1 MWNVSA
7 SPEMKSNRALQEN
20 AGVMTTG
27 DRAAPGLFDRALD
40 RLNAVLGWF
49 IEPDRNDDEPD
60 RPVTTWR
67 RLDTA
72 IDGLLYVLSSALLIA
87 ITGAIIYSVFTR
99 YALNRPPLW
108 SEEVP
113 MTFFMW
119 MTFVGLALAT
129 RRGENIRVTYFIE
142 KLSPRQRLVLE
153 LFMHLLVIAT
163 MIVILWFSFRIIRL
177 QMRGTMLSTGWS
189 RAVNWFPLPLGMAL
203 SALYQ
208 VKLVRRSVRQYERGM
223 RALRG

>member
-1 MWNVSA
+1 MSA
-7 SPEMKSNRALQEN
+7 GHSA
-20 AGVMTTG
+20 TT
-27 DRAAPGLFDRALD
+27 DLLDRALD
-40 RLNAVLGWF
+40 RLNRVLAWF
-49 IEPDRNDDEPD
+49 VEPERNDDEPD
-60 RPVTTWR
+60 RPWTTWR
-67 RLDTA
+67 RIDTA
-72 IDGLLYVLSSALLIA
+72 VDGLLYVLSSTLLIA
-87 ITGAIIYSVFTR
+87 VTGAILYSVFTR

-119 MTFVGLALAT
+119 MTFLGLALAT

-142 KLSPRQRLVLE
+142 KLTPRPRLVLE
-153 LFMHLLVIAT
+153 LFMHLLVIAM

-189 RAVNWFPLPLGMAL
+189 RAVNWFPLPIGMAV

-208 VKLVRRSVRQYERGM
+208 FKLVRRSLREYERAVA
-223 RALRG
+223 RLRG

>member
-1 MWNVSA
+1 MATRDGAV
-7 SPEMKSNRALQEN
+7 
-20 AGVMTTG
+20 
-27 DRAAPGLFDRALD
+27 PGKLDRALD
-40 RLNAVLGWF
+40 GLNRILAWF

-67 RLDTA
+67 RVDTA
-72 IDGLLYVLSSALLIA
+72 IDGLLYLFSSALLIA

-119 MTFVGLALAT
+119 MTFLGLALAT

-142 KLSPRQRLVLE
+142 KLGPKQRLVLE
-153 LFMHLLVIAT
+153 LFMHALVIAA

-177 QMRGTMLSTGWS
+177 QLRGTMLSTGWS
-189 RAVNWFPLPLGMAL
+189 RAVNWIPLPLGMVL

-208 VKLVRRSVRQYERGM
+208 VKLVRRSVREYERAMARM
-223 RALRG
+223 RG

>member
-1 MWNVSA
+1 MTSRDSA
-7 SPEMKSNRALQEN
+7 VPGAL
-20 AGVMTTG
+20 
-27 DRAAPGLFDRALD
+27 DRALD
-40 RLNAVLGWF
+40 GLNRVLDWF
-49 IEPDRNDDEPD
+49 IEPDRNDDEPG

-67 RLDTA
+67 RIDTA
-72 IDGLLYVLSSALLIA
+72 IDGLLYLLSSALLIA
-87 ITGAIIYSVFTR
+87 ITGAILYSVFTR

-119 MTFVGLALAT
+119 MTFLGLALAT

-142 KLSPRQRLVLE
+142 KLGPKQRLVLE

-189 RAVNWFPLPLGMAL
+189 RAVNWIPLPLGMVL

-208 VKLVRRSVRQYERGM
+208 FKLVRRSVRDYERAM

>member
-1 MWNVSA
+1 MA
-7 SPEMKSNRALQEN
+7 TRDG
-20 AGVMTTG
+20 AG
-27 DRAAPGLFDRALD
+27 PGKFDRALD
-40 RLNAVLGWF
+40 GLNRILAWF

-67 RLDTA
+67 RVDTA
-72 IDGLLYVLSSALLIA
+72 IDGLLYLFSSALLIA

-119 MTFVGLALAT
+119 MTFLGLALAT

-142 KLSPRQRLVLE
+142 KLAPGPRLVLE
-153 LFMHLLVIAT
+153 IFMHLLVIAM

-177 QMRGTMLSTGWS
+177 QLRGTMLSTGWS
-189 RAVNWFPLPLGMAL
+189 RAVNWIPLPLGMVL

-208 VKLVRRSVRQYERGM
+208 VKLVRRSVREYERAMARM
-223 RALRG
+223 RG

>member
-1 MWNVSA
+1 MTSRDSA
-7 SPEMKSNRALQEN
+7 VPGAL
-20 AGVMTTG
+20 
-27 DRAAPGLFDRALD
+27 DRALD
-40 RLNAVLGWF
+40 RLNRVLAWF
-49 IEPDRNDDEPD
+49 IEPDRNDDEPG

-72 IDGLLYVLSSALLIA
+72 IDGLLYLFSAALLIA
-87 ITGAIIYSVFTR
+87 VTGAILYSVFTR

-119 MTFVGLALAT
+119 MTFLGLALAT

-142 KLSPRQRLVLE
+142 KLTPTSRLVLE
-153 LFMHLLVIAT
+153 IVMHLLVIAM
-163 MIVILWFSFRIIRL
+163 MIVILWFSFRVIRL
-177 QMRGTMLSTGWS
+177 QLRGTMLSTGWS
-189 RAVNWFPLPLGMAL
+189 KAVNWIPLPVGMVL

-208 VKLVRRSVRQYERGM
+208 FKLVRRSVREYERAVARL
-223 RALRG
+223 RA